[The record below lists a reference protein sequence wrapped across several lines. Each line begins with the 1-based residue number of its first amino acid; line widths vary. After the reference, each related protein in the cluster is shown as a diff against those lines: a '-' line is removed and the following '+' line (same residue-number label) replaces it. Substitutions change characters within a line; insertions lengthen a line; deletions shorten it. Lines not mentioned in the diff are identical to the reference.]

1 MAEVGVR
8 MHWLYYDQGSP
19 AALESAG
26 AEYDSTIGYNGT
38 VGYRAGTVQ
47 AYKPLQASRLLEL
60 PLHVMDTA
68 LFYPAHL
75 HLSPREGRTLVD
87 RMIDHAVQFGGCL
100 TINWHDR
107 SVFPERL
114 WGECYRHLIKD
125 LTVHKPWFAT
135 ARQAVSWFRKRRAV
149 MFETDCPET
158 GAISARVMG
167 DDRENLPCL
176 RLRVHQARQS
186 IQELHRGSEGYVDI
200 LFDKSADAPSAL
212 RLAHG

>member
-1 MAEVGVR
+1 
-8 MHWLYYDQGSP
+8 MHWLYYDDDSP
-19 AALESAG
+19 AALEKAG

-60 PLHVMDTA
+60 PLHAMDTA

-75 HLSPREGRTLVD
+75 HLSAPEGRTLVD
-87 RMIDHAVQFGGCL
+87 RMIDHAVQFGGCV

-114 WGECYRHLIKD
+114 WGECYRGLIDD
-125 LTVHKPWFAT
+125 LKIHEPWFAT

-149 MFETDCPET
+149 RFERDGSEA
-158 GAISARVMG
+158 GSVSAKHASE
-167 DDRENLPCL
+167 DEENLP
-176 RLRVHQARQS
+176 RLRMRVHEARKS
-186 IQELHRGSEGYVDI
+186 IRDHHSGSESYVDI
-200 LFDKSADAPSAL
+200 PFERGVDVLSAV
-212 RLAHG
+212 RLAQ